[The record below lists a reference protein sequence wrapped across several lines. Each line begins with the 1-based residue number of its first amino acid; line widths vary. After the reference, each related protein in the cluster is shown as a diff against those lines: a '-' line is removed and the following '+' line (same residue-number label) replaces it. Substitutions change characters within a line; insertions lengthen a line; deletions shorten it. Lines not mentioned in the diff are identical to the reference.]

1 MEAMESLRD
10 SYLSLTQGRIDYVK
24 FNRIAMV
31 HHSNAIEGS
40 TLTELETRVLLSEGL
55 TPKGKPAEH
64 TLMAIDHHHA
74 LEQILGWAEQK
85 EVLILA
91 HLKEIAAA
99 VLKNTGSE
107 IHTALGTFDSSKG
120 DLRLL
125 NVHAGNSSFPNYDKI
140 PRLLDDLVSHI
151 ATALPQVKG
160 FKAVHDLAFEA
171 HYQLVSIH
179 PWADG
184 NGRTSRLLMNYI
196 QHFHGEPLSV
206 VHLED
211 KAAYFN
217 ALEKT
222 RSTKNPKVF
231 STFMYS
237 QLEKHLKSE
246 IKKLDRPFKKGK
258 GESGISLV
266 F

>member
-64 TLMAIDHHHA
+64 TLMAIDHHYA

-85 EVLILA
+85 EVLTLA

-99 VLKNTGSE
+99 VLKNAGSE

-184 NGRTSRLLMNYI
+184 NGR
-196 QHFHGEPLSV
+196 
-206 VHLED
+206 
-211 KAAYFN
+211 
-217 ALEKT
+217 
-222 RSTKNPKVF
+222 
-231 STFMYS
+231 YS
-237 QLEKHLKSE
+237 QNHKRSNTLL
-246 IKKLDRPFKKGK
+246 
-258 GESGISLV
+258 
-266 F
+266 